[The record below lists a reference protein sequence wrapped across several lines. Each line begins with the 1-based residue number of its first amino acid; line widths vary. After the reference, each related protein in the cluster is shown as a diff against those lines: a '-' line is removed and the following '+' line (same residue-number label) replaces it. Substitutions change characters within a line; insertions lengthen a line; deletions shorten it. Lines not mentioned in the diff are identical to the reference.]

1 MKNILLIASVVVI
14 FAGCSP
20 QTQQQNAEKL
30 TSNASE
36 VKAKVQTAIDLGA
49 QKIAAA
55 ESQAN

>member
-1 MKNILLIASVVVI
+1 MNKTLFGATLIFLA
-14 FAGCSP
+14 ACSP

-30 TSNASE
+30 TNNASE